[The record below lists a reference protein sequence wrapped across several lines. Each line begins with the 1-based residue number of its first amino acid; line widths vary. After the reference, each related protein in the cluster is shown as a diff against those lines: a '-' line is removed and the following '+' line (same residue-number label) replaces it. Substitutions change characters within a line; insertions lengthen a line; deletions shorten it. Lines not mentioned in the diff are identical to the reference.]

1 MKHHKRI
8 IENLRILQYSEFRD
22 NRKQTNKTSMSILI
36 SPQTT
41 GLLYPTTKM
50 TRSEKSEKKL
60 WWKKK
65 KKTRQ
70 EIPFMGKRTERRRRG
85 EQGKRKGNPE
95 LETLASVHV
104 IIMIDLEAVLSKR
117 TTQPSNRMM
126 DRLMVYLQLRF
137 YYDWLG
143 RSLVNGH

>member
-1 MKHHKRI
+1 MVEEEEKD
-8 IENLRILQYSEFRD
+8 EARD
-22 NRKQTNKTSMSILI
+22 TLHGQKDGK
-36 SPQTT
+36 
-41 GLLYPTTKM
+41 
-50 TRSEKSEKKL
+50 E
-60 WWKKK
+60 
-65 KKTRQ
+65 KTRR
-70 EIPFMGKRTERRRRG
+70 IGRRRG